1 MNYSTFINGLR
12 KSGIEVNRK
21 MLAELAVSD
30 IEAFG
35 QLVEKAKEA
44 LVDSCQDLQLSQ
56 RRKNHSARFLSLI
69 AVGTFL
75 IWLLNLEEKP
85 ISLINA
91 LFTATSAVCV
101 TGLSVVDT
109 GGDLTFASQVVLM
122 SLIQLVASAS

>member
-1 MNYSTFINGLR
+1 
-12 KSGIEVNRK
+12 
-21 MLAELAVSD
+21 ML
-30 IEAFG
+30 G
-35 QLVEKAKEA
+35 
-44 LVDSCQDLQLSQ
+44 
-56 RRKNHSARFLSLI
+56 FLSLI

-101 TGLSVVDT
+101 TGLTVVDT

-122 SLIQLVASAS
+122 LLIQLGGLGIMTAMTIVPLLAGQRIGFRQRFYFAKE